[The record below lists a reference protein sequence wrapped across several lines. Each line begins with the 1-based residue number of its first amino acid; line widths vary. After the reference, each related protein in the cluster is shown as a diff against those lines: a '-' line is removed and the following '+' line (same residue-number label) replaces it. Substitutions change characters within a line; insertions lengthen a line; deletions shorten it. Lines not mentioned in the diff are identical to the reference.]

1 MRRRYFGPGLPGLV
15 AVAFLLLG
23 VAPGALAQGAPG
35 AATAKPTLVSV
46 SPSEVNLA
54 STLKLRIDGLDAA
67 GLQAADP
74 TTFRLRLNGHQF
86 QDLKPERTIP
96 GELAFDLR
104 GLRDDKN
111 GGWLSLVGS
120 PPFSGLKTMEVGAT
134 SPVTGD
140 LLTASGTTLLISLR
154 IFPFVRLAMGVAA
167 AGFIVVAVVLMGRK
181 TDMLRDTAVLPEGL
195 VKPFS
200 LARCQMAWW
209 FVLITSCFIG
219 ISLIAM
225 DTSHI
230 VTPQSLML
238 LGVSSITALGSAAI
252 NIAKSDAPGT
262 PPPPD
267 PTARAQQP
275 PHQPAQPHVS
285 FLRDLL
291 TDGSGWAFHRVQVL
305 VWTMILGVITLWSA
319 YAKLSLPD
327 FDTNLLILMG
337 ISSGLYLGFKWPE

>member
-1 MRRRYFGPGLPGLV
+1 MV
-15 AVAFLLLG
+15 FLLSSA
-23 VAPGALAQGAPG
+23 APFALAQGAPG
-35 AATAKPTLVSV
+35 AATVKPVLASV

-67 GLQAADP
+67 GLQAVDP

-120 PPFSGLKTMEVGAT
+120 PPFSGWVPMTVGLT
-134 SPVTGD
+134 SAVTGD
-140 LLTASGTTLLISLR
+140 LLAAPGKPLSIDLR

-167 AGFIVVAVVLMGRK
+167 AGFIVIAVVLMGQK
-181 TDMLRDTAVLPEGL
+181 TDMLRDTAVLPTGL

-200 LARCQMAWW
+200 LGRCQMAWW

-219 ISLIAM
+219 ISLIAL
-225 DTSHI
+225 DTNHI
-230 VTPQSLML
+230 ITPQSLML
-238 LGVSSITALGSAAI
+238 LGISSITALGSAAI

-262 PPPPD
+262 PPPLGP
-267 PTARAQQP
+267 PAPAQQP
-275 PHQPAQPHVS
+275 PHQPAQSHVS

-291 TDGSGWAFHRVQVL
+291 TDGSGWAFHRVQIL